1 MPGRRDAGSVAN
13 QFNGEIK
20 ATVNALQAGGRG
32 RPKLVGFLAN
42 GDPAAETYAKMT
54 QRACEKNGV
63 AFELRRLERLDLEG
77 AIVDANTDPA
87 VHGIL
92 VYYPVFGGG
101 KDSYLRDVVS
111 FEKDVE
117 GLHHRYCYALY
128 HNVRTIEG
136 DKKCV
141 LPCTPLACIKV
152 LESLGAYDCARPI
165 GKQLSGRTAVVY
177 NRSEVVGR
185 PLAAMLANDGA
196 LVYSI
201 DEHGMLLYKAGAVAG
216 TIKVEETSSE
226 QADAL
231 MQADIVVSGVP
242 VKSFKISAESMKAG
256 AIAINVSQH
265 MNFGEGVE
273 ERCARLPHRHRHR
286 PLPH

>member
-1 MPGRRDAGSVAN
+1 
-13 QFNGEIK
+13 
-20 ATVNALQAGGRG
+20 
-32 RPKLVGFLAN
+32 
-42 GDPAAETYAKMT
+42 
-54 QRACEKNGV
+54 
-63 AFELRRLERLDLEG
+63 
-77 AIVDANTDPA
+77 
-87 VHGIL
+87 
-92 VYYPVFGGG
+92 
-101 KDSYLRDVVS
+101 
-111 FEKDVE
+111 VE

-273 ERCARLPHRHRHR
+273 ERCVLVPAMGRVTISMLARNLIRLHANFAACPAARR
-286 PLPH
+286 PLAYLPAATIAAALAVVAVLSIARR